1 MHTLIRSVVLV
12 SALLTAGCG
21 QMMNPPADAGV
32 TGNAANGMTLYVARS
47 CNGCHGASGEGN
59 STGPNIT
66 GSTTAGIGAWTLAE
80 FTKAMREAIGRDGMK
95 FCTTMTPYP
104 NLTDQQ
110 VADLFAFLKAQKND
124 TVQRGMACP

>member
-1 MHTLIRSVVLV
+1 MHTLIRPLV
-12 SALLTAGCG
+12 IATTLLAAACG
-21 QMMNPPADAGV
+21 QMNTTPDAGP

-80 FTKAMREAIGRDGMK
+80 FTRAVRQAIGKDGTML
-95 FCTTMTPYP
+95 CSSMTPYP
-104 NLTDQQ
+104 TLTDTQ
-110 VADLFAFLKAQKND
+110 VADLFAYLKSQKND

>member
-1 MHTLIRSVVLV
+1 MRLS
-12 SALLTAGCG
+12 LLAAFLLLAACG
-21 QMMNPPADAGV
+21 QMNTTPDAGP

-59 STGPNIT
+59 STGPNVT
-66 GSTTAGIGAWTLAE
+66 GSTTAGIGTWTLAE
-80 FTKAMREAIGRDGMK
+80 FTKALRESIGKDGMK

-110 VADLFAFLKAQKND
+110 VADLFAFLQAQKND